1 MLLPS
6 VRPFAAIALLLIAPS
21 AMFGQAAVE
30 YGHLASGSA
39 GAISSVKPTLPG
51 TNLPGSASGSTSS
64 ASSSP
69 SPATIA
75 KANRQFFQTHA
86 GPNAAEISVH
96 TTPDNAAVWIDG
108 KFVGPAPVDIKL
120 VAGRHQV
127 LVRSPN
133 MQQSM
138 MEFDLTP
145 KQVLPIEFTLK
156 SAYPSQMILQWPS
169 HNQKPPGS

>member
-6 VRPFAAIALLLIAPS
+6 FRPYVVIAFLLMAPS

-51 TNLPGSASGSTSS
+51 TNLPGNASGSSS
-64 ASSSP
+64 AANSSSSP
-69 SPATIA
+69 ETIA

-96 TTPDNAAVWIDG
+96 TAPDNAAVWIDG
-108 KFVGPAPVDIKL
+108 KFVGPAPLDLKL
-120 VAGRHQV
+120 TPGHHQV

-133 MQQSM
+133 MQQSTQQ
-138 MEFDLTP
+138 FDVTP
-145 KQVLPIEFTLK
+145 KQVLPIEFKLK
-156 SAYPSQMILQWPS
+156 AAYPSQMILQWPS
-169 HNQKPPGS
+169 HSQ